1 MSVDLKW
8 LKQHHQRLRTELGP
22 WLTLWQEIGD
32 YMVPWRN
39 MIITKTTPGTKL
51 TDRIFDSTA
60 PQALTTA
67 ASAIHSSVTP
77 DNLRWFSFTLDDPE
91 LLQQDEVLP
100 WLDEVANKLYRAI
113 TNSNFNS
120 EAQELYSDLLA
131 FGTGLMM
138 VEEEPLHSG
147 LTFNGVRFHT
157 QQPGSFVVS
166 EGADGRVDTVYRE
179 IPMRAGGLVRRWGPD
194 KVSEATQKLM
204 EQGKPDEMREVLH
217 CVYPRSLNTKYKLSP
232 KSKRIASV
240 WAEYAQSS
248 QSGGDLHLLEEKGMD
263 EMPVMAPRWRKI
275 SGETYGRGPGMLV
288 LPDVR
293 TLNQAVELRL
303 KAWTLAIAPP
313 IVAPDR
319 GVVGQIRLQPFAR
332 MYVRPGAKIE
342 TLNLPSN
349 FDVANFQEEKIQ
361 RAIQAGF
368 FVDLLQFQSKTGTP
382 VSATEAS
389 IRFQT
394 MQKILGPVVSRLQ
407 SEFLAPLIQRV
418 LGIMARAGALPEMP
432 PAIATSSV
440 GLELVFEGPLSRVQR
455 SANVDAINQFMSL
468 LFPIAEVSRDVL
480 TRIDPDAV
488 VEELAAAT
496 ALPARLLRSRE
507 AANQIRAAEAEAAQQ
522 QQVLANIQE
531 TAKSIRG
538 LHKAGDTNIA
548 P

>member
-1 MSVDLKW
+1 M
-8 LKQHHQRLRTELGP
+8 RTELGP

-39 MIITKTTPGTKL
+39 MIVTKITPGSKL

-77 DNLRWFSFTLDDPE
+77 DNLRWFSFSLDDPE

-100 WLDEVANKLYRAI
+100 WLDEVANKLYKAI

-131 FGTGLMM
+131 FGTGLMIC
-138 VEEEPLHSG
+138 EEEPLHSG

-157 QQPGSFVVS
+157 QQPGTFTIA
-166 EGADGRVDTVYRE
+166 EGPDGRVDTVVRDL
-179 IPMRAGGLVRRWGPD
+179 PMRAGAIVKRWGIN
-194 KVSEATQKLM
+194 KVSETIQKLM
-204 EQGKPDEMREVLH
+204 EQDKPEEMRQVFH
-217 CVYPRSLNTKYKLSP
+217 CIYPRYEGSRFSGIKGP
-232 KSKRIASV
+232 KSKKIASI
-240 WAEYAQSS
+240 WAEYEQGDNSVV
-248 QSGGDLHLLEEKGMD
+248 SGGSGKLHLLQESGMD
-263 EMPVMAPRWRKI
+263 EMPAMAPRWRKI
-275 SGETYGRGPGMLV
+275 SGETYGRSPGMLV

-319 GVVGQIRLQPFAR
+319 GVVGQIRLQPFSR
-332 MYVRPGAKIE
+332 IYMRPGAKLE
-342 TLNLPSN
+342 TLNIPSN
-349 FDVANFQEEKIQ
+349 FDVANFSEEKIQ

-368 FVDLLQFQSKTGTP
+368 FVDLLQFQSKDGTP
-382 VSATEAS
+382 ISATEAS

-407 SEFLAPLIQRV
+407 SEFLAPLITRV
-418 LGIMARAGALPEMP
+418 LGIMSRAGALPDL
-432 PAIATSSV
+432 PAALAQTNI

-455 SANVDAINQFMSL
+455 AASIESINQFMAL
-468 LFPIAEVSRDVL
+468 ITPVATVL
-480 TRIDPDAV
+480 GEIWTRVDSDAF
-488 VEELAAAT
+488 VEELAMAT
-496 ALPARLLRSRE
+496 ALPPKLLRSR
-507 AANQIRAAEAEAAQQ
+507 AAAKVIQEEQKAQAEAQKKIDLGLQIAQ
-522 QQVLANIQE
+522 L
-531 TAKSIRG
+531 S
-538 LHKAGDTNIA
+538 
-548 P
+548 

>member
-1 MSVDLKW
+1 MAADLKS
-8 LKQHHQRLRTELGP
+8 LKQLHDRLRTELSN

-39 MIITKTTPGTKL
+39 TIITKITPGTKL
-51 TDRIFDSTA
+51 TDKIFDATA

-77 DNLRWFSFTLDDPE
+77 DNLRWFSFSLDDVT
-91 LLQQDEVLP
+91 LLRQEGVMA
-100 WLDEVANKLYRAI
+100 WLDEVANRVFRAI

-131 FGTGLMM
+131 FGTGLM
-138 VEEEPLHSG
+138 VAEEEPLHSG
-147 LTFNGVRFHT
+147 LTFTGVRFHT
-157 QQPGSFVVS
+157 QQPGSFVIA
-166 EGADGRVDTVYRE
+166 EGADGRVDTIFRT
-179 IPMRAGGLVRRWGPD
+179 IPMRASALVSRWGLS
-194 KVSEATQKLM
+194 KVSENTQKLM
-204 EQGKPDEMREVLH
+204 EQDKPEEMREVVH
-217 CVYPRSLNTKYKLSP
+217 CVYPRSIATKRYLAPSRR
-232 KSKRIASV
+232 RIASV
-240 WAEYAQSS
+240 WAECMTGT
-248 QSGGDLHLLEEKGMD
+248 GGALHLLEEKGMD

-275 SGETYGRGPGMLV
+275 SGETYGRSPGMLV

-332 MYVRPGAKIE
+332 MYVRPGAEIKALQI
-342 TLNLPSN
+342 PAN
-349 FDVANFQEEKIQ
+349 FDVANFSEDRLQ

-368 FVDLLQFQSKTGTP
+368 FVDLLQFQSKQGTP
-382 VSATEAS
+382 ISATEAS

-418 LGIMARAGALPEMP
+418 LAIMSRAPGALPDI
-432 PAIATSSV
+432 PAALTNTNVS
-440 GLELVFEGPLSRVQR
+440 LELIFEGPLSRVQR
-455 SANVDAINQFMSL
+455 AANVEAINQFMAL
-468 LFPIAEVSRDVL
+468 LFPVGEVLPDVL
-480 TRIDPDAV
+480 TRIDPDEV
-488 VEELAAAT
+488 VEEIAKAT
-496 ALPARLLRSRE
+496 AVPANVIRSRE
-507 AANQIRAAEAEAAQQ
+507 AANTIRAAQQEQAAKQTQLNNMLAAAQVMQ
-522 QQVLANIQE
+522 
-531 TAKSIRG
+531 KG
-538 LHKAGDTNIA
+538 AGATT